1 LEVLGIDIGGNGMK
15 AAIVDI
21 DKGTFI
27 GDRKR
32 IKTPQ
37 PATPEAMNK
46 VVKQLQKHFNWTGKI
61 GIGFPAAIV
70 NGIVKTASNIDDIW
84 IGQAINEMFSKT
96 TNCQVSVMN
105 DVDVTGLA
113 EMKYGAGKGNDGTVL
128 TVALGTGIGTALFY
142 KQQLYPNTELGHIQ
156 LDGFLAEN
164 YAANSIREDNKL
176 SWKEWGKR
184 LNKYLLEVDKL
195 LWPEL
200 IILGG
205 GVSKHFKEYEK
216 YLDPN
221 LKVVPAQLKNHAGI
235 IGAASQFKPL

>member
-1 LEVLGIDIGGNGMK
+1 MS
-15 AAIVDI
+15 
-21 DKGTFI
+21 
-27 GDRKR
+27 
-32 IKTPQ
+32 
-37 PATPEAMNK
+37 K
-46 VVKQLQKHFNWTGKI
+46 VVKQLQDHFNWTGKI
-61 GIGFPAAIV
+61 GVGFPAAIV
-70 NGIVKTASNIDDIW
+70 NGVVKTASNIDNIW
-84 IGQAINEMFSKT
+84 IGQPINELFSKT
-96 TNCQVSVMN
+96 TNCQVKVMN

-113 EMKYGAGKGNDGTVL
+113 EMKYGAGKGHDGTVL

-164 YAANSIREDNKL
+164 YAANSVREDNKL

-216 YLDPN
+216 YLDPS
-221 LKVVPAQLKNHAGI
+221 LKIVPAQLKNHAGV
-235 IGAASQFKPL
+235 IGAASQFRPL